1 MRTEYPH
8 SILVVPR
15 RPHPPGPVRCEKT
28 GVWMA
33 AESLKQHFKRRAM
46 VIAERLELELT
57 ASSPQTAPPFPS
69 CCPDL
74 FYLQNARD
82 QHALSCVHAKN
93 KTIRYRAIFMR
104 CATRTGGGD
113 RVRSLGTERFQ
124 VFCTPPP
131 LLLPG
136 GAIRRFPC
144 VLCRSNDVT
153 NLASWSRSTKNN
165 TKIPKEKHVN
175 ALHRE
180 IGFRS
185 PRCTLPCPQEY
196 GCALVVAIG

>member
-82 QHALSCVHAKN
+82 QHALSVRAREKQNNPIPRHIHAVCH
-93 KTIRYRAIFMR
+93 T
-104 CATRTGGGD
+104 D
-113 RVRSLGTERFQ
+113 RWRGQSSLPWNGAFSSILHAPPP
-124 VFCTPPP
+124 PPP

-144 VLCRSNDVT
+144 VLCRSNDV
-153 NLASWSRSTKNN
+153 
-165 TKIPKEKHVN
+165 
-175 ALHRE
+175 
-180 IGFRS
+180 
-185 PRCTLPCPQEY
+185 Y
-196 GCALVVAIG
+196 

>member
-15 RPHPPGPVRCEKT
+15 RPHPPGPVRSEKT

-113 RVRSLGTERFQ
+113 RVSPLGTERFQ
-124 VFCTPPP
+124 VFCTPTPP
-131 LLLPG
+131 PSFSQEGQSVASPAYCAGPTTLLIWLRG
-136 GAIRRFPC
+136 LGALRTTRKFRR
-144 VLCRSNDVT
+144 
-153 NLASWSRSTKNN
+153 RST
-165 TKIPKEKHVN
+165 
-175 ALHRE
+175 
-180 IGFRS
+180 
-185 PRCTLPCPQEY
+185 
-196 GCALVVAIG
+196 